1 MTEETEEEKIP
12 ETEPLAT
19 ESLVVEEDFKDKY
32 LRVLAESENMRK
44 RLQKDKLD
52 AVLYAEAELLADI
65 LQPIDN
71 MENALRFAKDAA
83 PEVRNWAL
91 GFEMILGQLKEV
103 LVGHGVSP
111 IDSIG
116 KIFDPHLHEAVEAL
130 ETEEAAPGTI
140 LAEFARGYR
149 MGTKVL
155 RPARVKVAQEIKK

>member
-1 MTEETEEEKIP
+1 MTEEIEEEKNP
-12 ETEPLAT
+12 EI
-19 ESLVVEEDFKDKY
+19 ESLVVEEDFKEKY
-32 LRVLAESENMRK
+32 LRVLAESENIRK
-44 RLQKDKLD
+44 RLQKDKLE

-103 LVGHGVSP
+103 LINHGVSP

-116 KIFDPHLHEAVEAL
+116 KEFDPYLHEAVETL
-130 ETEEAAPGTI
+130 EIEEIAPGII
-140 LAEFARGYR
+140 LEEFSRGYR
-149 MGTKVL
+149 IGTKVL
-155 RPARVKVAQEIKK
+155 RPARVKVAQEIKNNI

>member
-1 MTEETEEEKIP
+1 MTEEIEEEKNP
-12 ETEPLAT
+12 EI
-19 ESLVVEEDFKDKY
+19 ESLVVEEDFKEKY
-32 LRVLAESENMRK
+32 LRVLAESENIRK
-44 RLQKDKLD
+44 RLQKDKLE

-103 LVGHGVSP
+103 LINHGVSP

-116 KIFDPHLHEAVEAL
+116 KEFDPYLHEAVETL
-130 ETEEAAPGTI
+130 EIEEIAPGTI
-140 LAEFARGYR
+140 LEEFSRGYR
-149 MGTKVL
+149 IGTKVL
-155 RPARVKVAQEIKK
+155 RPARVKVAQEIKNNI